1 MSLKSCEKAETNV
14 YQVEVHVEAA
24 DFETAVNKA
33 YLKNRKRINVPGFR
47 KGKAPR
53 AIVERMYGPEIFYE
67 DAIDL
72 VYPEAVEAA
81 MKEAGHT
88 LVAPPADVEIVSVG
102 KEGVDF
108 KFKATVKPEV
118 EIGTYKGLK
127 AYKEEIKVEAAE
139 VDARIEELRDRNS
152 RMVTVEDRAAKDGDM
167 VEIDFE
173 GFVGGEAF
181 DGGKAENYNLTLG
194 SGSFIPGF
202 EEQIAGHNSGDEFEI
217 AVKFPEDYAPE
228 LAGKDATF
236 KIKLHEIKEK
246 QLPEVDDEFVKD
258 VSEFE
263 TLDELKKDIEEN
275 IRKEKEHHAD
285 HEVDDQL
292 MEELVAGLK
301 AEIPEVMYENRV
313 NESVRNFESRLNSQ
327 GMTLEAYLQYTGMD
341 MEKFREGF
349 RAQADMQVK
358 GRLALEKVAELE
370 GLVPTDE
377 DVEAEYKRYADT
389 YNMDVETVKKVIPAE
404 DIKDDLCIT
413 KAVEFIKDNADVKT
427 GKKPAKK
434 AAKADN
440 AEKPAKKTAKKAEDG
455 EKKTQA
461 KKTAAKKPAA
471 KKAAKKDEEK

>member
-1 MSLKSCEKAETNV
+1 MSLKSCEQKETNV
-14 YQVEVHVEAA
+14 YQVEAQVDAAAFEA
-24 DFETAVNKA
+24 AVNKA
-33 YLKNRKRINVPGFR
+33 YLKNKKRINVPGFR

-53 AIVERMYGPEIFYE
+53 AIIEKMYGAEVFYE
-67 DAIDL
+67 DAIDI
-72 VYPEAVEAA
+72 VYPEAVEEAV
-81 MKEAGHT
+81 KEAGHT
-88 LVAPPADVEIVSVG
+88 LVAPPEEVEVVSVG
-102 KEGVDF
+102 KEGVVF

-127 AYKEEIKVEAAE
+127 AYKEEIKVEASE

-167 VEIDFE
+167 TEIDFE

-202 EEQIAGHNSGDEFEI
+202 EEQIAGHKTGDEFEI
-217 AVKFPEDYAPE
+217 KVKFPEDYAPE

-275 IRKEKEHHAD
+275 IRKEKEHQAD
-285 HEVDDQL
+285 HEVDDQI
-292 MEELVAGLK
+292 MEELVSGLK
-301 AEIPEVMYENRV
+301 AEIPDVMYENRV
-313 NESVRNFESRLNSQ
+313 DESVRNFESRLNSQ
-327 GMTLEAYLQYTGMD
+327 GMALEAYLQYTGMD
-341 MEKFREGF
+341 MDKFREGF
-349 RAQADMQVK
+349 RAQAEMQVK

-377 DVEAEYKRYADT
+377 DIEAEYKRYADT
-389 YNMDVETVKKVIPAE
+389 YNMDVETVKKVIPAD

-413 KAVEFIKDNADVKT
+413 KAVDFIKDNADVKT

-434 AAKADN
+434 AVKKAD
-440 AEKPAKKTAKKAEDG
+440 EDEKKPA
-455 EKKTQA
+455 A

-471 KKAAKKDEEK
+471 KKTAKKDEEK

>member
-1 MSLKSCEKAETNV
+1 MSLKSCEKTETNV
-14 YQVEVHVEAA
+14 YQVEVQVDANT
-24 DFETAVNKA
+24 FESAVNKA
-33 YLKNRKRINVPGFR
+33 YLKNKKRINVPGFR

-53 AIVERMYGPEIFYE
+53 AIIEKMYGTGVFYE
-67 DAIDL
+67 DAIDI
-72 VYPEAVEAA
+72 VYPEAVEEA

-102 KEGVDF
+102 KEGVEF

-127 AYKEEIKVEAAE
+127 AYKEEIKVEASE
-139 VDARIEELRDRNS
+139 VDARIEEMRDRNS
-152 RMVTVEDRAAKDGDM
+152 RMVTVEDREAKDGDM

-173 GFVGGEAF
+173 GFTGGEAF
-181 DGGKAENYNLTLG
+181 EGGKAENYNLTLG

-202 EEQIAGHNSGDEFEI
+202 EEQIAGHKTGDEFEI
-217 AVKFPEDYAPE
+217 NVKFPEDYAPE

-275 IRKEKEHHAD
+275 LHKEKEHQAD
-285 HEVDDQL
+285 HEVDDQI
-292 MEELVAGLK
+292 MEELVSGLK
-301 AEIPEVMYENRV
+301 AEIPDVMYENRV

-327 GMTLEAYLQYTGMD
+327 GMALEAYLQYTGMD

-349 RAQADMQVK
+349 RAQAEMQVK

-377 DVEAEYKRYADT
+377 DIEAEYKRYADT
-389 YNMDVETVKKVIPAE
+389 YNMDIETVKKVIPAE
-404 DIKDDLCIT
+404 DVRDDLCIT
-413 KAVEFIKDNADVKT
+413 KAVDFIKDNADVKT

-434 AAKADN
+434 D
-440 AEKPAKKTAKKAEDG
+440 DG
-455 EKKTQA
+455 EE
-461 KKTAAKKPAA
+461 KKPAA
-471 KKAAKKDEEK
+471 KKSAAKKTTAKKASKKDEEK

>member
-1 MSLKSCEKAETNV
+1 MSLKSCEKTETNV
-14 YQVEVHVEAA
+14 YQVEVQVDAET
-24 DFETAVNKA
+24 FESAVNKA
-33 YLKNRKRINVPGFR
+33 YLKNKKRINVPGFR

-53 AIVERMYGPEIFYE
+53 AIIEKMYGAGVFYE
-67 DAIDL
+67 DAIDI
-72 VYPEAVEAA
+72 VYPEAVEEA

-102 KEGVDF
+102 KEGVEF

-127 AYKEEIKVEAAE
+127 AYKDEIKVEASE

-152 RMVTVEDRAAKDGDM
+152 RMVTVEDREAKDGDM

-173 GFVGGEAF
+173 GFTGGEAF
-181 DGGKAENYNLTLG
+181 EGGKAENYNLTLG

-202 EEQIAGHNSGDEFEI
+202 EDQIVGHKTGDEFEI
-217 AVKFPEDYAPE
+217 NVKFPEDYAPE

-246 QLPEVDDEFVKD
+246 QLPDVDDEFVKD

-275 IRKEKEHHAD
+275 LLKEKEHQAD
-285 HEVDDQL
+285 HEVDDQI
-292 MEELVAGLK
+292 MEELVSGLK

-327 GMTLEAYLQYTGMD
+327 GMALEAYLQYTGMD
-341 MEKFREGF
+341 MDKFREGF
-349 RAQADMQVK
+349 RAQAEMQVK

-377 DVEAEYKRYADT
+377 DIEAEYKRYADT
-389 YNMDVETVKKVIPAE
+389 YNMDIETVKKVIPAE

-413 KAVEFIKDNADVKT
+413 KAVDFIKDNADVKT

-434 AAKADN
+434 DD
-440 AEKPAKKTAKKAEDG
+440 AEEKKPAAKKTAT
-455 EKKTQA
+455 KKT
-461 KKTAAKKPAA
+461 TA

>member
-1 MSLKSCEKAETNV
+1 MSLKSCEKTETNV
-14 YQVEVHVEAA
+14 YQVEVQVDAET
-24 DFETAVNKA
+24 FESAVNKA
-33 YLKNRKRINVPGFR
+33 YLKNKKRINVPGFR

-53 AIVERMYGPEIFYE
+53 AIIEKMYGAGVFYE
-67 DAIDL
+67 DAIDI
-72 VYPEAVEAA
+72 VYPEAVEEA

-102 KEGVDF
+102 KEGVEF

-127 AYKEEIKVEAAE
+127 AYKEEIKVEASE
-139 VDARIEELRDRNS
+139 VDARIEEMRDRNS
-152 RMVTVEDRAAKDGDM
+152 RMVTVEDREAKDGDM

-173 GFVGGEAF
+173 GFTGGEAF
-181 DGGKAENYNLTLG
+181 EGGKAENYNLTLG

-202 EEQIAGHNSGDEFEI
+202 EEQIAGHKTGDEFEI
-217 AVKFPEDYAPE
+217 NVKFPEDYAPE

-246 QLPEVDDEFVKD
+246 QLPDVDDEFVKD

-275 IRKEKEHHAD
+275 LLKEKEHQAD
-285 HEVDDQL
+285 HEVDDQI
-292 MEELVAGLK
+292 MEELVSGLK

-327 GMTLEAYLQYTGMD
+327 GMALEAYLQYTGMD
-341 MEKFREGF
+341 MDKFREGF
-349 RAQADMQVK
+349 RAQAEMQVK
-358 GRLALEKVAELE
+358 GRLALEKVADLE

-377 DVEAEYKRYADT
+377 DIEAEYKRYADT
-389 YNMDVETVKKVIPAE
+389 YNMDIETVKKVIPAE

-413 KAVEFIKDNADVKT
+413 KAVDFIKDNADVKT

-434 AAKADN
+434 DDTEEK
-440 AEKPAKKTAKKAEDG
+440 KPA
-455 EKKTQA
+455 A
-461 KKTAAKKPAA
+461 KKTAAKKTTA

>member
-1 MSLKSCEKAETNV
+1 MSLKSCEKTETNV
-14 YQVEVHVEAA
+14 YQVEVQVDANT
-24 DFETAVNKA
+24 FESAVNKA
-33 YLKNRKRINVPGFR
+33 YLKNKKRINVPGFR

-53 AIVERMYGPEIFYE
+53 AIIEKMYGTGVFYE
-67 DAIDL
+67 DAIDI
-72 VYPEAVEAA
+72 VYPEAVEEA

-102 KEGVDF
+102 KEGVEF

-127 AYKEEIKVEAAE
+127 AYKEEIKVEASE
-139 VDARIEELRDRNS
+139 VDARIEEMRDRNS
-152 RMVTVEDRAAKDGDM
+152 RMVTVEDREAKDGDM

-173 GFVGGEAF
+173 GFTGGEAF
-181 DGGKAENYNLTLG
+181 EGGKAENYNLTLG

-202 EEQIAGHNSGDEFEI
+202 EEQISGHKTGDEFEI
-217 AVKFPEDYAPE
+217 NVKFPEDYAPE

-275 IRKEKEHHAD
+275 LHKEKEHQAD
-285 HEVDDQL
+285 HEVDDQI
-292 MEELVAGLK
+292 MEELVSGLK
-301 AEIPEVMYENRV
+301 AEIPDVMYENRV

-327 GMTLEAYLQYTGMD
+327 GMALEAYLQYTGMD

-349 RAQADMQVK
+349 RAQAEMQVK

-377 DVEAEYKRYADT
+377 DIEAEYKRYADT
-389 YNMDVETVKKVIPAE
+389 YNMDIETVKKVIPAE
-404 DIKDDLCIT
+404 DVRDDLCIT
-413 KAVEFIKDNADVKT
+413 KAVDFIKDNADVKT

-434 AAKADN
+434 D
-440 AEKPAKKTAKKAEDG
+440 DG
-455 EKKTQA
+455 EE
-461 KKTAAKKPAA
+461 KKPAA
-471 KKAAKKDEEK
+471 KKSAAKKTTAKKASKKDEEK

>member
-1 MSLKSCEKAETNV
+1 
-14 YQVEVHVEAA
+14 
-24 DFETAVNKA
+24 
-33 YLKNRKRINVPGFR
+33 
-47 KGKAPR
+47 
-53 AIVERMYGPEIFYE
+53 MYGPEIFYE

-217 AVKFPEDYAPE
+217 A
-228 LAGKDATF
+228 
-236 KIKLHEIKEK
+236 
-246 QLPEVDDEFVKD
+246 
-258 VSEFE
+258 S
-263 TLDELKKDIEEN
+263 
-275 IRKEKEHHAD
+275 
-285 HEVDDQL
+285 
-292 MEELVAGLK
+292 
-301 AEIPEVMYENRV
+301 
-313 NESVRNFESRLNSQ
+313 SRRITHRSSP
-327 GMTLEAYLQYTGMD
+327 
-341 MEKFREGF
+341 
-349 RAQADMQVK
+349 
-358 GRLALEKVAELE
+358 GRMPPLRSSCTRSRRSSSPRWMMSSSRMSASLRRS
-370 GLVPTDE
+370 TS
-377 DVEAEYKRYADT
+377 
-389 YNMDVETVKKVIPAE
+389 
-404 DIKDDLCIT
+404 
-413 KAVEFIKDNADVKT
+413 
-427 GKKPAKK
+427 
-434 AAKADN
+434 
-440 AEKPAKKTAKKAEDG
+440 
-455 EKKTQA
+455 
-461 KKTAAKKPAA
+461 
-471 KKAAKKDEEK
+471 

>member
-1 MSLKSCEKAETNV
+1 MSLKSCEKTETNV
-14 YQVEVHVEAA
+14 YQVEVQVDAES
-24 DFETAVNKA
+24 FESAVNKA
-33 YLKNRKRINVPGFR
+33 YLKNKKRINVPGFR

-53 AIVERMYGPEIFYE
+53 AIIEKMYGAGVFYE
-67 DAIDL
+67 DAIDI
-72 VYPEAVEAA
+72 VYPEAVEEA

-102 KEGVDF
+102 KEGVEF

-127 AYKEEIKVEAAE
+127 AYKEEIKVEASE

-152 RMVTVEDRAAKDGDM
+152 RMVTVEDREAKDGDM

-173 GFVGGEAF
+173 GFTGGEAF
-181 DGGKAENYNLTLG
+181 EGGKAENYNLTLG

-202 EEQIAGHNSGDEFEI
+202 EDQIVGHKTGDEFEI
-217 AVKFPEDYAPE
+217 NVKFPEDYAPE

-246 QLPEVDDEFVKD
+246 QLPDVDDEFVKD

-263 TLDELKKDIEEN
+263 TLDELKKDIEGN
-275 IRKEKEHHAD
+275 LLKEKEHQAD
-285 HEVDDQL
+285 HEVDDQI
-292 MEELVAGLK
+292 MEELVSGLK

-327 GMTLEAYLQYTGMD
+327 GMALEAYLQYTGMD

-349 RAQADMQVK
+349 RAQAEMQVK

-389 YNMDVETVKKVIPAE
+389 YNMDIETVKKVIPAE

-413 KAVEFIKDNADVKT
+413 KAVDFIKDNADVKT

-434 AAKADN
+434 DD
-440 AEKPAKKTAKKAEDG
+440 AEEKKPAAKKTAS
-455 EKKTQA
+455 KKT
-461 KKTAAKKPAA
+461 TA

>member
-1 MSLKSCEKAETNV
+1 MLKSCEKTETNV
-14 YQVEVHVEAA
+14 YQVEVTVDAATFEA
-24 DFETAVNKA
+24 AVNKA
-33 YLKNRKRINVPGFR
+33 YLKNKKRINVPGFR

-53 AIVERMYGPEIFYE
+53 AIIEKMYGAEVFYE
-67 DAIDL
+67 DAIDI
-72 VYPEAVEAA
+72 VYPQAVEDA

-88 LVAPPADVEIVSVG
+88 LVAAPADVEIVSVG
-102 KEGVDF
+102 KEGVEL

-118 EIGTYKGLK
+118 EIGAYKGLK
-127 AYKEEIKVEAAE
+127 AYKEEIKVEASE
-139 VDARIEELRDRNS
+139 IEARIEEMRDRNS
-152 RMVTVEDRAAKDGDM
+152 RMITVEDRDAKDGDM

-173 GFVGGEAF
+173 GFTDGKAF
-181 DGGKAENYNLTLG
+181 EGGKAENYNLTLG

-202 EEQIAGHNSGDEFEI
+202 EEQIVGHKTGDEFDI
-217 AVKFPEDYAPE
+217 NVKFPEEYAEE

-263 TLDELKKDIEEN
+263 TIDELKKDIEEN
-275 IRKEKEHHAD
+275 LRKEKEHQAD
-285 HEVDDQL
+285 HDVDDQI
-292 MEELVAGLK
+292 MEELISGLK

-313 NESVRNFESRLNSQ
+313 NESVRNFESRLNTQ
-327 GMTLEAYLQYTGMD
+327 GMALEAYLQYTGMD

-349 RAQADMQVK
+349 RAQAEMQVK
-358 GRLALEKVAELE
+358 ARLALEKVAELE

-389 YNMDVETVKKVIPAE
+389 YNMEIESVKRVIPAE

-413 KAVEFIKDNADVKT
+413 KAVDFIKDNADVKT
-427 GKKPAKK
+427 GKKPIKK
-434 AAKADN
+434 AAKEA
-440 AEKPAKKTAKKAEDG
+440 DG
-455 EKKTQA
+455 EEKKPA
-461 KKTAAKKPAA
+461 KKTAAKKTTT

>member
-1 MSLKSCEKAETNV
+1 MSLKSCEKTETNV
-14 YQVEVHVEAA
+14 YQVEVQVDAET
-24 DFETAVNKA
+24 FESAVNKA
-33 YLKNRKRINVPGFR
+33 YLKNKKRINVPGFR

-53 AIVERMYGPEIFYE
+53 AIIEKMYGAAVFYE
-67 DAIDL
+67 DAIDI
-72 VYPEAVEAA
+72 VYPEAVEEA

-102 KEGVDF
+102 KEGVEF

-127 AYKEEIKVEAAE
+127 AYKEEIKVEASE

-152 RMVTVEDRAAKDGDM
+152 RMVTVEDREAKDGDM

-173 GFVGGEAF
+173 GFTGGEAF
-181 DGGKAENYNLTLG
+181 EGGKAENYNLTLG

-202 EEQIAGHNSGDEFEI
+202 EDQIVGHKTGDEFEI
-217 AVKFPEDYAPE
+217 NVKFPEDYAPE

-275 IRKEKEHHAD
+275 LRKEKEHQAD
-285 HEVDDQL
+285 HEVDDQI
-292 MEELVAGLK
+292 MEELISGLK

-327 GMTLEAYLQYTGMD
+327 GMALEAYLQYTGMD
-341 MEKFREGF
+341 MDKFREGF
-349 RAQADMQVK
+349 RAQAEMQVK

-377 DVEAEYKRYADT
+377 DIEAEYKRYADT
-389 YNMDVETVKKVIPAE
+389 YNMDIETVKKVIPAE

-413 KAVEFIKDNADVKT
+413 KAVDFIKDNADVKT

-434 AAKADN
+434 DD
-440 AEKPAKKTAKKAEDG
+440 AEEKKPA
-455 EKKTQA
+455 A
-461 KKTAAKKPAA
+461 KKTAAKKTTA